1 MYISRTKQYHS
12 RSNIYDQILK
22 KNEQIYALIAICL
35 SICPASVKHLDEAV
49 QQVLREKY
57 NDKMAKMAS
66 GDLGLYDELFAYACP
81 KFITPCPP
89 SFDGG
94 DVIQEAFRLQ
104 LDLFLQEVSLSLSL
118 HKGLYPPGC
127 FIRGYTLS
135 FNIPPVL
142 GSRKGLY
149 AVLQHTSR
157 VGQSLAVACKAIG
170 ADDESP

>member
-1 MYISRTKQYHS
+1 M
-12 RSNIYDQILK
+12 
-22 KNEQIYALIAICL
+22 
-35 SICPASVKHLDEAV
+35 

-104 LDLFLQEVSLSLSL
+104 LDLFLQEVSYSF
-118 HKGLYPPGC
+118 GLTRGYILPGC
-127 FIRGYTLS
+127 SARCYTL
-135 FNIPPVL
+135 FPP
-142 GSRKGLY
+142 
-149 AVLQHTSR
+149 QTW
-157 VGQSLAVACKAIG
+157 SLAIAC
-170 ADDESP
+170 